1 MTNILGVG
9 VVLASVIGGFLMEGG
24 NLHVLL
30 VPAEFVIIIGAA
42 IGAFLISSPKK
53 VMNATLR
60 SVGKVFSSKNHG
72 KEEFLQLLTLL
83 YQVFSKI
90 RKEGLISIE
99 GDIEHPEQSA
109 LFQRFPGIAKNHHV
123 MNFICDNLKVI
134 ISTSIPP
141 HELDGLLDIE
151 IETGEHESMVPS
163 HALNRIADGLP
174 GLGIVAAVLG
184 IVLTMGKIDQPPA
197 VLGHSIG
204 AALVGTFLGILACYG
219 FVGPMAANLEY
230 KAKEE
235 EVLFLVIKLTL
246 VAFVGG
252 SAPQIAV
259 EFGRRAIPGDAKPTF
274 SELESAVR
282 GAPR

>member
-1 MTNILGVG
+1 MLNLIGIV
-9 VVLASVIGGFLMEGG
+9 VVLSAVIGGFLMEGG

-30 VPAEFVIIIGAA
+30 VPAELVIIGGAA
-42 IGAFLISSPKK
+42 IGAFMISSPPKIMGST
-53 VMNATLR
+53 VR
-60 SVGKVFSSKNHG
+60 SIGGVFRSKNHG
-72 KEEFLQLLTLL
+72 KKHFIELLTLL

-99 GDIEHPEQSA
+99 ADIEHPEQSS
-109 LFQRFPGIAKNHHV
+109 LFQRFPSVAKDKHV
-123 MNFICDNLKVI
+123 LNFICDNLKVI

-184 IVLTMGKIDQPPA
+184 IVLTMGKLDQPPS

-204 AALVGTFLGILACYG
+204 AALVGTFLGILLCYG

-230 KAKEE
+230 KAKED
-235 EVLFLVIKLTL
+235 EVVLQVIKLTL

-259 EFGRRAIPGDAKPTF
+259 EFGRRAIPGDNKPTF
-274 SELESAVR
+274 SELETAVR
-282 GAPR
+282 AVPR

>member
-1 MTNILGVG
+1 MMNIVG
-9 VVLASVIGGFLMEGG
+9 AIVVVVGVIGGYLMEHG
-24 NLHVLL
+24 NVSVLFQ
-30 VPAEFVIIIGAA
+30 PAELVIIGGAA
-42 IGAFLISSPKK
+42 LGSFLISSPRK
-53 VMNATLR
+53 VVSSVVRNIPTIFR
-60 SVGKVFSSKNHG
+60 SRSNGKGSYI
-72 KEEFLQLLTLL
+72 ELLCLM

-99 GDIEHPEQSA
+99 ADIENPGQSA
-109 LFQRFPGIAKNHHV
+109 LFRKYPQVLRDRNAL
-123 MNFICDNLKVI
+123 NFICDNLKVI
-134 ISTSIPP
+134 ITTSIPP
-141 HELDGLLDIE
+141 HELDGLLDLE
-151 IETGEHESMVPS
+151 IETGHHEAMVPS
-163 HALNRIADGLP
+163 HALSKIADALP

-184 IVLTMGKIDQPPA
+184 VVLTMGKIDQPPA

-235 EVLFLVIKLTL
+235 ETYFQVIKLAL

-259 EFGRRAIPGDAKPTF
+259 EFGRRAIPGDVKPSF
-274 SELESAVR
+274 SELEKAIR
-282 GAPR
+282 AAGK